1 MLTGSRAVLP
11 LRICLVVLFVILVV
25 LQVMS
30 FPGQFAYMARQ
41 NPEDAYLRW
50 PLTALA
56 AYWLLCA
63 EVVVI
68 ATWRLLSLVTS
79 DRIFSESSFRWVN
92 AIIAAIGAA
101 WLVLAALWLWV
112 GWHADDPG
120 VPLLM
125 FLLVVGL
132 AVFGLLM
139 IVMRSLLRK
148 ATNLRTDMEAV
159 I

>member
-1 MLTGSRAVLP
+1 LP

-41 NPEDAYLRW
+41 NPDDAYLRW

-63 EVVVI
+63 EIVVI

-139 IVMRSLLRK
+139 IVMRSLLRQ

>member
-25 LQVMS
+25 LQAMS

-101 WLVLAALWLWV
+101 WLVLAALWL
-112 GWHADDPG
+112 
-120 VPLLM
+120 
-125 FLLVVGL
+125 
-132 AVFGLLM
+132 
-139 IVMRSLLRK
+139 
-148 ATNLRTDMEAV
+148 
-159 I
+159 

>member
-1 MLTGSRAVLP
+1 MP

-63 EVVVI
+63 EIVVI

-139 IVMRSLLRK
+139 IVMRSLLRQ

>member
-139 IVMRSLLRK
+139 IVMRSLLRQ

>member
-1 MLTGSRAVLP
+1 MP

-63 EVVVI
+63 EIVVI
-68 ATWRLLSLVTS
+68 ATWRLLSLVTT

-139 IVMRSLLRK
+139 IVMRSLLRQ

>member
-1 MLTGSRAVLP
+1 MLTGHRAVLP

-41 NPEDAYLRW
+41 NPDDAYLRW

-63 EVVVI
+63 EIVVI

-139 IVMRSLLRK
+139 IVMRSLLRQ

>member
-79 DRIFSESSFRWVN
+79 DRIFSDSSFRWVN

-139 IVMRSLLRK
+139 IVMRSLLRQ

>member
-1 MLTGSRAVLP
+1 MLSHHRAVLP
-11 LRICLVVLFVILVV
+11 LRICLVVLFVVLVV

-41 NPEDAYLRW
+41 NPEIAYLRW

-56 AYWLLCA
+56 AFWLLCA

-101 WLVLAALWLWV
+101 WVVLAALWLWV

-120 VPLLM
+120 TPLLM

-132 AVFGLLM
+132 AVVGLLM
-139 IVMRSLLRK
+139 IVMRSLLRQ